1 MATEAPAA
9 SSGIAAHA
17 MVLEG
22 STENKPP
29 EPVATKK
36 PYRPPTLVCWG
47 TLLDITRHVGAH
59 GSTDGGGG
67 GNSQNRDKTR
77 P

>member
-9 SSGIAAHA
+9 SSGIDAHT

-22 STENKPP
+22 TNAGGKSASAERTENKPP

-36 PYRPPTLVCWG
+36 PYRPPTL
-47 TLLDITRHVGAH
+47 AH